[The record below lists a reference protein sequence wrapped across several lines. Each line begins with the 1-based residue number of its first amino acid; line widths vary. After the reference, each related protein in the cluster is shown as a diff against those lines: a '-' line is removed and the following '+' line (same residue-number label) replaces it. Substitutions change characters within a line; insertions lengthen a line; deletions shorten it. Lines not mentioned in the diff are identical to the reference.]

1 MGVIN
6 LLQHRYKKSSI
17 SHSLRKALSNGEIK
31 VFYQPKIEAGSTR
44 VVGAEALVR
53 WQKPDGSFIYPDMF
67 IPALEENG
75 SIVELDK

>member
-44 VVGAEALVR
+44 VVGAEAQRR
-53 WQKPDGSFIYPDMF
+53 WYAGRSRTAHLFILICLF
-67 IPALEENG
+67 LLLRRTE
-75 SIVELDK
+75 V